1 MGGTTV
7 GDYNRTGKC
16 CLCGKTYD
24 RFGHNP
30 DPLGDVNAERCCDDC
45 NAMYVLS
52 VRLGRPLNHN
62 TTPEPVLRRYVEFLN
77 KVATG
82 KKGAS

>member
-1 MGGTTV
+1 M

-16 CLCGKTYD
+16 CLCGATYD
-24 RFGHNP
+24 RFGRNP
-30 DPLGDVNAERCCDDC
+30 DPLGDASTERCCEVCDVV
-45 NAMYVLS
+45 YVIPI
-52 VRLGRPLNHN
+52 RMGCPLNHN
-62 TTPEPVLRRYVEFLN
+62 TTPEPVLRRYVKFLN